1 MPKWSIRMNTITI
14 IGGGLGGLTSGA
26 LLAQDGYKVTLL
38 EQHNIVGGCATTF
51 KRKGGFT
58 CEVGLHEM
66 DGVFTN
72 PQIKRIF
79 DKLDVYNNV
88 EFVKPDEFFSVVTD
102 NGTFIMPDDVQG
114 AQDRL
119 TEKFPNEEKGIEKYF
134 KLIGSISKELET
146 LQSASWYHYLLF
158 PLLFSNIL
166 RYKNKTVTE
175 VLDNI
180 IEDDELKLLLNT
192 NVQYYNDTPD
202 TLSFLLHSV
211 AQYSYYSGGGWF
223 IKGGSQKLSDHL
235 AKVITDNGGEIITKA
250 NVIECD
256 SSYVTYLRKKEKI
269 TIHTDAFISNL
280 SPEQTYELFKKEYT
294 ETKEIADS
302 LLTIYLGF
310 SKNLKETYGKQPYS
324 NFIFDE
330 IDSVNSYNA
339 LLKKD
344 ITERGFVFV
353 DYSQV
358 DSALTKDTSKSFGVI
373 CLSDFIEEWQ
383 NLSEDDYKIKKQNL
397 IDVALSKLEMYYP
410 NIKELVE
417 YAEVGTAKT
426 VHRYIKTPNGTAYGF
441 KPTPKQFFKIPKV
454 KSDKIN
460 NLYFVGQWVIAGG
473 FSPAIS
479 SGGLCYDAISNRR

>member
-1 MPKWSIRMNTITI
+1 MKNITI
-14 IGGGLGGLTSGA
+14 IGAGLGGLTSGA
-26 LLAQDGYKVTLL
+26 LLAKDGHKVTLL

-51 KRKGGFT
+51 KRKGGFI

-66 DGVFTN
+66 DGVYTN
-72 PQIKRIF
+72 SQIKKIF
-79 DKLDVYNNV
+79 DKLDVYNNI
-88 EFVKPDEFFSVVTD
+88 EFVKPNEFFSVVTK
-102 NGTFIMPDDVQG
+102 NGTFVMPDDFQE
-114 AQDRL
+114 AQSRL
-119 TEKFPNEEKGIEKYF
+119 TKKFPHEHKGIKEYF
-134 KLIGSISKELET
+134 KLISTISKELET

-175 VLDNI
+175 VLDKI
-180 IEDDELKLLLNT
+180 IKNDELKLIINT

-223 IKGGSQKLSDHL
+223 IKGGSQKLSDYL

-250 NVIECD
+250 NVIKCD
-256 SSYVTYLRKKEKI
+256 SNHVTYIKKKTQI
-269 TIHTDAFISNL
+269 TLNSDIIISNL
-280 SPEQTYELFKKEYT
+280 SPAQTYALFQQEYT
-294 ETKEIADS
+294 ETKEIANS
-302 LLTIYLGF
+302 LLTIYIGF
-310 SKNLKETYGKQPYS
+310 SKNLKEVYGKKPYS

-330 IDSVNSYNA
+330 IDSVNDYNA
-339 LLKKD
+339 MLKKD

-358 DSALTKDTSKSFGVI
+358 DSELTEESNKSFGVI

-383 NLSEDDYKIKKQNL
+383 DLNEDEYKIKKQDL
-397 IDVALSKLEMYYP
+397 LSKALSKLEMYYP

-426 VHRYIKTPNGTAYGF
+426 VQRYIKTPKGTAYGY

-454 KSDKIN
+454 RSDKIT

-479 SGGLCYDAISNRR
+479 SGGICYDAISNKKS

>member
-1 MPKWSIRMNTITI
+1 MKTITI

-26 LLAQDGYKVTLL
+26 LLAKDGHKVTLL

-51 KRKGGFT
+51 KRKGGFI

-66 DGVFTN
+66 DGVYTN
-72 PQIKRIF
+72 PQIKKIF

-88 EFVKPDEFFSVVTD
+88 KFVKPDEFFSVTTK
-102 NGTFIMPDDVQG
+102 NGTFIMPDDLQE
-114 AQDRL
+114 AQKKL
-119 TEKFPNEEKGIEKYF
+119 TDKFSHEQRGIEKYF
-134 KLIGSISKELET
+134 KLIGNISKELET
-146 LQSASWYHYLLF
+146 LQSASWYHYMLF

-166 RYKNKTVTE
+166 RYRNRTVTE
-175 VLDNI
+175 VLDKI
-180 IEDDELKLLLNT
+180 IENDELKLLLNA

-223 IKGGSQKLSDHL
+223 IKGGSQKLSNYL
-235 AKVITDNGGEIITKA
+235 AKVITDNGGEVITKA
-250 NVIECD
+250 NVIACD
-256 SSYVTYLRKKEKI
+256 ANHVTYMQKKEK
-269 TIHTDAFISNL
+269 TTLHTDAIISNL
-280 SPEQTYELFKKEYT
+280 SPAQTYKLFHKEYI

-302 LLTIYLGF
+302 LLTIYIGF
-310 SKNLKETYGKQPYS
+310 SKNLKEVYGKKPYS

-330 IDSVNSYNA
+330 IGSINDYNTM
-339 LLKKD
+339 LEKD
-344 ITERGFVFV
+344 IIDRGFVFV
-353 DYSQV
+353 DYSQI
-358 DSALTKDTSKSFGVI
+358 DSGLTKDSSKSFGVV
-373 CLSDFIEEWQ
+373 CLSDFIGEWQ
-383 NLSEDDYKIKKQNL
+383 DLNEDNYKIKKQNL
-397 IDVALSKLEMYYP
+397 IDAALSKLEIYYP

-479 SGGLCYDAISNRR
+479 SGGICYDIICQKKH

>member
-1 MPKWSIRMNTITI
+1 MPNLKTVTI
-14 IGGGLGGLTSGA
+14 IGAGLGGLTSGA

-38 EQHNIVGGCATTF
+38 EQHNVVGGCATTF
-51 KRKGGFT
+51 KRKGGFI

-72 PQIKRIF
+72 PKIKKIF

-88 EFVKPDEFFSVVTD
+88 EFVKPDEFFSVVTK
-102 NGTFIMPDDVQG
+102 NGTFIMPDDVQE
-114 AQDRL
+114 AQDKL
-119 TEKFPNEEKGIEKYF
+119 TEKFPNEQKGIEKYF
-134 KLIGSISKELET
+134 KLIGKISKELEI

-175 VLDNI
+175 VLDKI
-180 IEDDELKLLLNT
+180 IEDDELKLILNT

-223 IKGGSQKLSDHL
+223 IKGGSQKLSDYF

-256 SSYVTYLRKKEKI
+256 SSHVTYLRKKEKI
-269 TIHTDAFISNL
+269 TIHTDVIISNL
-280 SPEQTYELFKKEYT
+280 SLEQTYKLFYEEYI
-294 ETKEIADS
+294 ETKETADS
-302 LLTIYLGF
+302 LLTIYIGF
-310 SKNLKETYGKQPYS
+310 SKNLKEVYGKKSYS

-330 IDSVNSYNA
+330 IDSVNDYNTM
-339 LLKKD
+339 LKKD

-358 DSALTKDTSKSFGVI
+358 DSALTKDASKSFGVI

-383 NLSEDDYKIKKQNL
+383 DLSEDDYNIKKQNL
-397 IDVALSKLEMYYP
+397 QDKALSKLEVYYP
-410 NIKELVE
+410 NIKTLVE
-417 YAEVGTAKT
+417 YIEVGTSKT
-426 VHRYIKTPNGTAYGF
+426 VNRYIKTPNGTAYGY

-454 KSDKIN
+454 RSDKIN
-460 NLYFVGQWVIAGG
+460 NLYFVGQWVVAGG

-479 SGGLCYDAISNRR
+479 SGEMCYDAISKRG

>member
-1 MPKWSIRMNTITI
+1 MKNITI

-26 LLAQDGYKVTLL
+26 LLAKDGYKVTLL

-66 DGVFTN
+66 DGVYAN
-72 PQIKRIF
+72 PQIKKIF

-88 EFVKPDEFFSVVTD
+88 KFVKPDEFFSVVTK
-102 NGTFIMPDDVQG
+102 NGTYVIPDNVLK
-114 AQDRL
+114 AQIKL
-119 TEKFPNEEKGIEKYF
+119 IEKFPHEQKGIEKYF
-134 KLIGSISKELET
+134 NLTATISNEMET
-146 LQSASWYHYLLF
+146 IQSASWYHYLLF
-158 PLLFSNIL
+158 PLFFSNIL
-166 RYKNKTVTE
+166 LYKSKTVTE
-175 VLDNI
+175 VLDKI
-180 IEDDELKLLLNT
+180 IADDELKLLLNA

-211 AQYSYYSGGGWF
+211 AQYSYFSGGGWF
-223 IKGGSQKLSDHL
+223 IKGGSQKLSDYL

-256 SSYVTYLRKKEKI
+256 SNHVTYIKKREQI
-269 TIHTDAFISNL
+269 TLSSDIIISNL
-280 SPEQTYELFKKEYT
+280 SPGQTYTLFQQAYA
-294 ETKEIADS
+294 ETKELADS
-302 LLTIYLGF
+302 LLTIYIGF
-310 SKNLKETYGKQPYS
+310 KKNLKEVYGKRPYS

-330 IDSVNSYNA
+330 IDSVNGYNIM
-339 LLKKD
+339 LEKD

-358 DSALTKDTSKSFGVI
+358 NSGLTKDSNKSFGVV

-383 NLSEDDYKIKKQNL
+383 DLNENDYKIKKQNL
-397 IDVALSKLEMYYP
+397 IDAVLLKLEIYYP

-417 YAEVGTAKT
+417 YIEVGTSKT
-426 VHRYIKTPNGTAYGF
+426 VHKYIKTPNGTAYGY
-441 KPTPKQFFKIPKV
+441 KPTPQQFFKIPKV
-454 KSDKIN
+454 RSDKIT
-460 NLYFVGQWVIAGG
+460 NLYFTGQWVIAGG

-479 SGGLCYDAISNRR
+479 SGGMCYDAISAS

>member
-1 MPKWSIRMNTITI
+1 MKSITI
-14 IGGGLGGLTSGA
+14 IGAGLGGLTSGA
-26 LLAQDGYKVTLL
+26 LLAKDGYKITLL

-66 DGVFTN
+66 DGVYTN
-72 PQIKRIF
+72 PQIKKIF

-88 EFVKPDEFFSVVTD
+88 EFVKPDEFFSVVTK
-102 NGTFIMPDDVQG
+102 NGTFIMPDDGQK
-114 AQDRL
+114 AQNRL
-119 TEKFPNEEKGIEKYF
+119 TKKFPNEQKGIEKYF
-134 KLIGSISKELET
+134 KLIGNISKELET

-175 VLDNI
+175 VLDKI
-180 IEDDELKLLLNT
+180 IENDELKLILNT

-211 AQYSYYSGGGWF
+211 AQYSYYNGGGWF
-223 IKGGSQKLSDHL
+223 IKGGSQKLSDYL
-235 AKVITDNGGEIITKA
+235 AKVIINNGGEIITKA
-250 NVIECD
+250 NVIECN
-256 SSYVTYLRKKEKI
+256 SNLITYLRKKEKI
-269 TIHTDAFISNL
+269 TINTDAIISNL
-280 SPEQTYELFKKEYT
+280 SPIQTYKLFQKEYK

-302 LLTIYLGF
+302 LLTIYIGF
-310 SKNLKETYGKQPYS
+310 SKNLKEVYGKKAYS

-330 IDSVNSYNA
+330 IDSVNGYNTM
-339 LLKKD
+339 LKKD
-344 ITERGFVFV
+344 VVERGFVFV

-358 DSALTKDTSKSFGVI
+358 DSRLTKDSSKSFGVV

-383 NLSEDDYKIKKQNL
+383 DLDEDAYKIKKQNL
-397 IDVALSKLEMYYP
+397 IDKALLKLEIYYP

-417 YAEVGTAKT
+417 YIEVGTSKT
-426 VHRYIKTPNGTAYGF
+426 VNRYIKTPNGTAYGY

-454 KSDKIN
+454 RSDKIN

-479 SGGLCYDAISNRR
+479 SGGLCYDIISNKKS

>member
-1 MPKWSIRMNTITI
+1 MTNPKTITI
-14 IGGGLGGLTSGA
+14 IGAGLGGLTSGA

-38 EQHNIVGGCATTF
+38 EQHNIVGGCATAF

-66 DGVFTN
+66 DGVFSN

-79 DKLDVYNNV
+79 DTLDVYNNV
-88 EFVKPDEFFSVVTD
+88 EFVKPNEFFSVVTR
-102 NGTFIMPDDVQG
+102 NGTFIMPDDLQE
-114 AQDRL
+114 AQSRL
-119 TEKFPNEEKGIEKYF
+119 TEKFPHEHKGIKEYF
-134 KLIGSISKELET
+134 KLISNISKELET

-158 PLLFSNIL
+158 PIFFSNIL

-175 VLDNI
+175 VLDKTM
-180 IEDDELKLLLNT
+180 EDDELKLLLNT

-211 AQYSYYSGGGWF
+211 AQYSYYNGGGWF
-223 IKGGSQKLSDHL
+223 IKGGSQMLSNYL
-235 AKVITDNGGEIITKA
+235 AKVITDNGGEVITKA
-250 NVIECD
+250 NVIKCD
-256 SSYVTYLRKKEKI
+256 SDHVSYIKKKEQVTLNSDI
-269 TIHTDAFISNL
+269 IISNI
-280 SPEQTYELFKKEYT
+280 SPAQTYKLFQQEYI
-294 ETKEIADS
+294 ETKEIANS
-302 LLTIYLGF
+302 LLTIYIGF
-310 SKNLKETYGKQPYS
+310 SKNLKEVYGGKPYS

-330 IDSVNSYNA
+330 IDSVKDYNTM
-339 LLKKD
+339 LQKD

-358 DSALTKDTSKSFGVI
+358 DSELTKESNKSFGVI

-383 NLSEDDYKIKKQNL
+383 DLNEDDYKIKKQDL
-397 IDVALSKLEMYYP
+397 LRKALSKLEIYYP

-417 YAEVGTAKT
+417 YTEVGTAKT
-426 VHRYIKTPNGTAYGF
+426 VQRYIKTPKGTAYGY

-454 KSDKIN
+454 RSDKIN
-460 NLYFVGQWVIAGG
+460 NLYFVGQWVVAGG

-479 SGGLCYDAISNRR
+479 SGGLCYDAISDKKY

>member
-1 MPKWSIRMNTITI
+1 MKTITI

-51 KRKGGFT
+51 KRKGGFI

-66 DGVFTN
+66 DGVYTN

-79 DKLDVYNNV
+79 DKLDVYKHV
-88 EFVKPDEFFSVVTD
+88 EFVKPNEFFSVVTK
-102 NGTFIMPDDVQG
+102 NGTYVMPDDVLN
-114 AQDRL
+114 AQKKL
-119 TEKFPNEEKGIEKYF
+119 IEKFPHEQKGIEKYF
-134 KLIGSISKELET
+134 NLIATISNEMET
-146 LQSASWYHYLLF
+146 IQSASWYHYLLF
-158 PLLFSNIL
+158 PLFFSNIL
-166 RYKNKTVTE
+166 RYKSKTVTE
-175 VLDNI
+175 VLDKI
-180 IEDDELKLLLNT
+180 IDNDELKLILNS

-235 AKVITDNGGEIITKA
+235 AKVIRDNGGEIITKA
-250 NVIECD
+250 NVIACD
-256 SSYVTYLRKKEKI
+256 SNHVTYMQKKEK
-269 TIHTDAFISNL
+269 TTLHTDLIISNL
-280 SPEQTYELFKKEYT
+280 SPVQTYKLFQEEYI

-302 LLTIYLGF
+302 LLTIYIGF
-310 SKNLKETYGKQPYS
+310 SENLKEVYGKKPYS
-324 NFIFDE
+324 NFIFNE
-330 IDSVNSYNA
+330 IGSVKDYNTM
-339 LLKKD
+339 LKKD
-344 ITERGFVFV
+344 ILERGFVFV

-358 DSALTKDTSKSFGVI
+358 DSALTKDAGKSFGVI

-383 NLSEDDYKIKKQNL
+383 DLNEDDYKIKKQNL
-397 IDVALSKLEMYYP
+397 IDAALLKLEMYYP

-417 YAEVGTAKT
+417 YIEVGTAKT

-441 KPTPKQFFKIPKV
+441 KPTPQQFFKIPNV
-454 KSDKIN
+454 KSDKIT

-479 SGGLCYDAISNRR
+479 SGGLCYDTIISK

>member
-1 MPKWSIRMNTITI
+1 MTNFKTVTI

-26 LLAQDGYKVTLL
+26 LLAKDGHKVTLL

-66 DGVFTN
+66 DGVYSN
-72 PQIKRIF
+72 PQIKKIF

-88 EFVKPDEFFSVVTD
+88 EFVKPDEFFSVTTK
-102 NGTFIMPDDVQG
+102 NSTFIMPDNLYE
-114 AQDRL
+114 AQERL
-119 TEKFPNEEKGIEKYF
+119 TEKFSYEQKGIEKYF
-134 KLIGSISKELET
+134 KLIGSVSKELET
-146 LQSASWYHYLLF
+146 LQSVSWYHYLLF

-166 RYKNKTVTE
+166 RYRNKTVTE
-175 VLDNI
+175 VLDKI
-180 IEDDELKLLLNT
+180 IKNDELKLILNT
-192 NVQYYNDTPD
+192 NVQYYNDSPN

-223 IKGGSQKLSDHL
+223 IKGGSQNLSDYL
-235 AKVITDNGGEIITKA
+235 AKVIRANGGDVITKA
-250 NVIECD
+250 NVIACD
-256 SSYVTYLRKKEKI
+256 SKHVTYLHKKEKI
-269 TIHTDAFISNL
+269 TLPTDVIISNL
-280 SPEQTYELFKKEYT
+280 SPEQTYKLFQEEYT

-302 LLTIYLGF
+302 LLTIYIGF
-310 SKNLKETYGKQPYS
+310 SQNLKEVYGKKPYS

-339 LLKKD
+339 MLKKD
-344 ITERGFVFV
+344 ISDRGFVFV

-358 DSALTKDTSKSFGVI
+358 DSKLTKDASKSFGVI

-383 NLSEDDYKIKKQNL
+383 DLSENDYKIKKQNL
-397 IDVALSKLEMYYP
+397 LDATLSKLEIYYP
-410 NIKELVE
+410 HIKELVE

-441 KPTPKQFFKIPKV
+441 KPTPKQFFKLPKV
-454 KSDKIN
+454 RSDKIT

-479 SGGLCYDAISNRR
+479 SGWLCHNAIVSKAN